1 VCRPTLGDSIFA
13 SNDQSYAPA
22 TALGSLS
29 NGQSG
34 QGHRVTASDQG
45 TGTAPNSSM
54 YRRHNSPTHYI
65 KVIIHLLSSLSD
77 GQSGQGHC
85 VTANDQ
91 GTGTARNSSI
101 AITHQLT
108 TSKSSPNHK
117 ALCPMD
123 RVDKDTAAANDQGTG
138 TARATHQ
145 SPNSPTRTRSHHPIP
160 KLFVR
165 WTDWTRTRTLRP
177 VTPLE
182 VPSFTP
188 PQSLAYSSGCTL
200 PHEHRGNGLSR
211 CASCSIR
218 RARSSKSGSLG
229 SSVGMEHVGH

>member
-34 QGHRVTASDQG
+34 QGHCVTANDQG
-45 TGTAPNSSM
+45 TGTAPNSSMLLM

-108 TSKSSPNHK
+108 TSKSSPNPK

-123 RVDKDTAAANDQGTG
+123 RVDKDIATANHAVQRSRRRQTG
-138 TARATHQ
+138 IASSQPCALQSRGARPAC
-145 SPNSPTRTRSHHPIP
+145 SRG
-160 KLFVR
+160 
-165 WTDWTRTRTLRP
+165 
-177 VTPLE
+177 
-182 VPSFTP
+182 
-188 PQSLAYSSGCTL
+188 SGC
-200 PHEHRGNGLSR
+200 
-211 CASCSIR
+211 
-218 RARSSKSGSLG
+218 GSE
-229 SSVGMEHVGH
+229 SERDR

>member
-34 QGHRVTASDQG
+34 QGHCVTANDQG
-45 TGTAPNSSM
+45 TGTAPNSSMLLM

-65 KVIIHLLSSLSD
+65 KVIIHLLSSLNSLSD

-91 GTGTARNSSI
+91 GTGTAPNSSI

-117 ALCPMD
+117 A
-123 RVDKDTAAANDQGTG
+123 R
-138 TARATHQ
+138 
-145 SPNSPTRTRSHHPIP
+145 
-160 KLFVR
+160 FVR
-165 WTDWTRTRTLRP
+165 WTEWTKTSRPRMIKVRELRAQLINRQ
-177 VTPLE
+177 THQLAHE
-182 VPSFTP
+182 VIT
-188 PQSLAYSSGCTL
+188 QSQSS
-200 PHEHRGNGLSR
+200 LSDGQ
-211 CASCSIR
+211 
-218 RARSSKSGSLG
+218 SGQG
-229 SSVGMEHVGH
+229 QGHCVR